1 MIKLGRDVAAFA
13 TNLADA
19 LVYFVNLLPSP
30 GDLIDA
36 LDIGNLINADDGL
49 CLAPSCPGFH
59 INSNKEESIVPGETD
74 AISILAS
81 HTASRT
87 HIASHRRNVLE
98 SRAHVFLDTR
108 TDHTPSLVHC
118 SVWSNVAGAH
128 LDVRVLQDIRCCARY
143 ERFA

>member
-1 MIKLGRDVAAFA
+1 MFDGVIKLGRDVAAFA

-36 LDIGNLINADDGL
+36 LDIGVLLNADDGL

-81 HTASRT
+81 HTAPLRPRIL
-87 HIASHRRNVLE
+87 HP
-98 SRAHVFLDTR
+98 
-108 TDHTPSLVHC
+108 TDATC
-118 SVWSNVAGAH
+118 
-128 LDVRVLQDIRCCARY
+128 
-143 ERFA
+143 

>member
-1 MIKLGRDVAAFA
+1 MFDGVIKLGRDVAAFA

-74 AISILAS
+74 AISILV
-81 HTASRT
+81 SR
-87 HIASHRRNVLE
+87 I
-98 SRAHVFLDTR
+98 AHVYCIPPTQR
-108 TDHTPSLVHC
+108 
-118 SVWSNVAGAH
+118 A
-128 LDVRVLQDIRCCARY
+128 IIARACVP
-143 ERFA
+143 RHRAPITH